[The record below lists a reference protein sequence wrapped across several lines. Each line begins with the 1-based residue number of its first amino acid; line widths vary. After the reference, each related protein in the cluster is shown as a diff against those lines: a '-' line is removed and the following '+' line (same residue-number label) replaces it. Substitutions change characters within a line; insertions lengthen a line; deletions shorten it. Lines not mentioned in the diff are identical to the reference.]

1 MLLSDWSYI
10 FVVLAGFVLYFPVIE
25 SYSPIFLDPKALDTL
40 LVIE

>member
-10 FVVLAGFVLYFPVIE
+10 FVLAGFVLYFPVIE